1 MIEYNRLIFINAVK
15 LASLN
20 SIQTIKFLNHVVTIL
35 NFNINN
41 SIWINTF
48 QSLLFDKKWSASGL
62 NLYYQAGM
70 DLNSRNDR
78 IAQNNWQIF
87 LQ

>member
-48 QSLLFDKKWSASGL
+48 QSLLFDKK
-62 NLYYQAGM
+62 
-70 DLNSRNDR
+70 
-78 IAQNNWQIF
+78 
-87 LQ
+87 